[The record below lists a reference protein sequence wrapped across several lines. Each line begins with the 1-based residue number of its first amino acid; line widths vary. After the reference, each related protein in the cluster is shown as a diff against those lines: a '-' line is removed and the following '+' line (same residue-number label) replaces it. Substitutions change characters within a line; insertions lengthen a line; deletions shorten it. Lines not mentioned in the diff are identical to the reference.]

1 LRPTLRP
8 AGAIVPGPGR
18 GRAWPASRSVGLLH
32 VAAQLAE
39 HGRRRPAQPLGDP
52 ADGFV
57 ALHPGEN
64 LLPLGESQEPSGRW
78 DGDVGRN
85 HSASLTEPVLPG
97 VLVQPQRHGGPL
109 LGQARPDQQPEL
121 PLQLPSPRYIAAHSN
136 TLLGLRVLRSLLEP
150 KGGAGGGSFNPARN
164 FGFSLPLAGRV
175 GRGSRSTW
183 LGTNRGSKFGLSG

>member
-1 LRPTLRP
+1 
-8 AGAIVPGPGR
+8 
-18 GRAWPASRSVGLLH
+18 
-32 VAAQLAE
+32 QLAE

-150 KGGAGGGSFNPARN
+150 KRVGEGVWSPI
-164 FGFSLPLAGRV
+164 SLPRAGVHSLTRRRV
-175 GRGSRSTW
+175 REGVWSPISLPRA
-183 LGTNRGSKFGLSG
+183 